1 MAIGARF
8 EDIQSDDV
16 LSDVARP
23 RAHRRRLL
31 LETQGAL
38 ESGER
43 TPVVIHNLS
52 ETGLLMES
60 RTELEIEEPIDLDL
74 PAGGLVRAKVIWASG
89 ALYGCSFERALSAYE
104 LSAAQLRGAVDPA
117 VGLDA
122 SPKVRGPAA
131 IGGESLGERLHRLR
145 KLRGMTQG
153 ELAARLG
160 VSKPTVWA
168 WEQDRARPIEDRI
181 QPIADALGVEVADL
195 RPSRTIVG
203 LPELIA
209 RCREQI
215 ADAVETTPDKI
226 KIMIEL

>member
-1 MAIGARF
+1 MAIAAHF
-8 EDIQSDDV
+8 EAIEDV
-16 LSDVARP
+16 TENGGLRQ
-23 RAHRRRLL
+23 RAHRRKLL

-38 ESGER
+38 QSGVE

-60 RTELEIEEPIDLDL
+60 RIELEIQEIIDLEL
-74 PAGGLVRAKVIWASG
+74 PEAGSIRAKVIWASG
-89 ALYGCSFERALSAYE
+89 RLYGCAFEAPISPFALN
-104 LSAAQLRGAVDPA
+104 AAQLRGAVEPGID
-117 VGLDA
+117 LDA
-122 SPKVRGPAA
+122 SLKVRGPVA
-131 IGGESLGERLHRLR
+131 IGGETLGERLHRLR
-145 KLRGMTQG
+145 KLRGLTQG
-153 ELAARLG
+153 DLAARLG

-168 WEQDRARPIEDRI
+168 WEQDRARPIEDRMGS
-181 QPIADALGVEVADL
+181 IADALDVTVAEL
-195 RPSRTIVG
+195 RPGRTVVG